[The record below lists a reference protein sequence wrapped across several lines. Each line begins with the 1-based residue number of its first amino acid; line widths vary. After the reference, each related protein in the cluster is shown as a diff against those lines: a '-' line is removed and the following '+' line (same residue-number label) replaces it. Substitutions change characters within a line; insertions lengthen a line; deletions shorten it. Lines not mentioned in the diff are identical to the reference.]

1 MGLVRTHYNP
11 YRTKI
16 KKAAEGMVVSSENA
30 INENP
35 NIEEEEKSKK
45 QQRLEKKLAK
55 LESKISEEKKKQEE
69 PEYYF
74 GGSVNKYT
82 NGGDIV
88 VEEEEEKKEIPE
100 FDGDILKQGTQGQ
113 PKTGPMGGEL
123 ASGEMFGGMGG
134 ASGAGVA
141 GGVGSVA
148 AIGTM
153 GIEAFE
159 DPDKQSVKK
168 KGRVN
173 VAKGALKG
181 AAAGATAGAV
191 FGPWGAAVGAV
202 IGATF
207 GGIKAKKENRKMVK
221 ELKTDR
227 IRADKDAR
235 LAMSKEAQQASNQY
249 LAGLNADKPQNPY
262 TTPGVKSMKT
272 GGVIAELTGGEYV
285 IPENWDD
292 AIQKASDSGNKDM
305 AKNIYNMAP
314 KQKTGGEFSHE
325 TNPIY
330 VYADGDTEDEDGNK
344 DAYVPEGSGIYNPKQ
359 HKNMKKGNVKLVM
372 NEQRTKG
379 HR

>member
-16 KKAAEGMVVSSENA
+16 KKAAEGMVVSSEGA

-35 NIEEEEKSKK
+35 NIDALSKPTITAIEEEEKSKK
-45 QQRLEKKLAK
+45 QKRLDKKLKK
-55 LESKISEEKKKQEE
+55 LESKISEEKKKQED
-69 PEYYF
+69 PGYYF

-82 NGGDIV
+82 NGGD
-88 VEEEEEKKEIPE
+88 VEEEEKKKEIPE
-100 FDGDILKQGTQGQ
+100 FDSELLKQGTQGQ
-113 PKTGPMGGEL
+113 PKTGPRGGEL
-123 ASGEMFGGMGG
+123 AQGEMFGGMGK

-249 LAGLNADKPQNPY
+249 LAGLNADKPHNPY
-262 TTPGVKSMKT
+262 TMPG
-272 GGVIAELTGGEYV
+272 I
-285 IPENWDD
+285 
-292 AIQKASDSGNKDM
+292 
-305 AKNIYNMAP
+305 
-314 KQKTGGEFSHE
+314 
-325 TNPIY
+325 
-330 VYADGDTEDEDGNK
+330 
-344 DAYVPEGSGIYNPKQ
+344 
-359 HKNMKKGNVKLVM
+359 
-372 NEQRTKG
+372 R
-379 HR
+379 